1 MTLNTEVPGEVVI
14 EVSKAERLI
23 RVKISGRPG
32 QQSIVKMLAELNTL
46 AERDSS
52 LSVLIDETELD
63 PGFVGPGDMERF
75 VAAWRAG
82 SALRSTRL
90 AVFVLNGAMF
100 GLNRQFEALTDG
112 DTAVS
117 VFSDRA
123 QAVSWL
129 RERPERRRSYRSA
142 IEPVTSMLTV

>member
-1 MTLNTEVPGEVVI
+1 MALHTASPQVVI
-14 EVSKAERLI
+14 EVAKPERMI
-23 RVKISGRPG
+23 RVRISGSPA
-32 QQSIVKMLAELNTL
+32 QQSIVDMLKELNALAEK
-46 AERDSS
+46 DSS

-63 PGFVGPGDMERF
+63 PRFVRPGDMERF

-100 GLNRQFEALTDG
+100 GLNRQFEALIDG
-112 DTAVS
+112 DLGVS

-123 QAVSWL
+123 QAEAWL
-129 RERPERRRSYRSA
+129 HERPKRRRVHRSA
-142 IEPVTSMLTV
+142 VEPITSMLTV